1 MTTKD
6 ANPTHTLNPIGMMRA
21 KQVLELVPF
30 GRASLWKFAKN
41 GTFPQPIR
49 VTGGITAW
57 RNADVIEWLEAQ
69 SAANDAEG
77 AADE

>member
-1 MTTKD
+1 MTTKEKNQTYD
-6 ANPTHTLNPIGMMRA
+6 LNPIGMMRA

-41 GTFPQPIR
+41 GQFPAPIR

-57 RNADVIEWLEAQ
+57 RNKDVIGWLEAQ
-69 SAANDAEG
+69 SAANDEVML
-77 AADE
+77 

>member
-6 ANPTHTLNPIGMMRA
+6 KHQIHDINPMGMMRA

-30 GRASLWKFAKN
+30 GRASLWKFAKS
-41 GTFPQPIR
+41 GQFPRPIR

-57 RNADVIEWLEAQ
+57 RNKHVIEWLEAQ
-69 SAANDAEG
+69 TAANDAEM
-77 AADE
+77 